1 LCRDHGALVGVAAK
15 SSIHLA
21 LATRSSLAP
30 SVLIHPATEAIVAR
44 ARTRPMIKP
53 SRSNSTQPA
62 KADAPVILGADDLAA
77 IDGGTHL
84 IDKDCSPPPP
94 PVCRPVVVR
103 AC

>member
-1 LCRDHGALVGVAAK
+1 LCRDHGALVVIAAK

-21 LATRSSLAP
+21 VTTRSSLAP

-53 SRSNSTQPA
+53 SRSNSAQPA
-62 KADAPVILGADDLAA
+62 KADAPVTLGADDLAA

-84 IDKDCSPPPP
+84 VAKGCPPPP
-94 PVCRPVVVR
+94 PVCAPVVVR